1 MLPNVPHTDTLP
13 ASRELKEAMLNHL
26 VSQLQALAKRVTEL
40 NEFIELDHI
49 LLHSM
54 KKDVKEMK
62 DILEVDG
69 RMKVMD
75 ARKGLAKK
83 SLKGTLELEAVAGEE
98 RLYHHAGSAMLEMLE
113 RLDALKRCK
122 KAMEKSVIWL
132 RDELKRVED
141 AMGLQPKI
149 STDMDDESGKKWDRK
164 TQVTPGLLSSFWKA

>member
-83 SLKGTLELEAVAGEE
+83 SLKGTLELEG
-98 RLYHHAGSAMLEMLE
+98 M
-113 RLDALKRCK
+113 
-122 KAMEKSVIWL
+122 
-132 RDELKRVED
+132 
-141 AMGLQPKI
+141 
-149 STDMDDESGKKWDRK
+149 
-164 TQVTPGLLSSFWKA
+164 